1 MTNKTIERAKEKA
14 AISYKVKKSFIGRN
28 YYLFYGVVLVYIAA
42 SLWSMTTAAGN
53 IYLRVAA
60 MLGENAWSILAAAI
74 GGISIVGLQFVSGK
88 GAVDDLQIGILKT
101 APDGEAIH
109 SLGDRVFF
117 FLKAAGFIAATTVS
131 IILSLNGVGTAND
144 YFRNEKRPFQEQVA
158 DVSFY
163 DQQIAALNTSIAQE
177 QTRKW
182 KGVLTTDASRRIA
195 KYETKKEKLLNQRA
209 EVLAE
214 VAAVNADGKAAY
226 DKKTES
232 NRQALTGVGGVA
244 EVVIIFCVIFI
255 GLYDD
260 GLYREAGVK
269 KGALIAAP
277 AGMGF
282 QRSMPPVMAQEE
294 SQRPTAYG
302 NTMLPIGFQTSRQLM
317 GEMRPQ
323 IEATQGQQMR
333 ATNEGNKTKSEG
345 LVNVVTGQ
353 QKSRATGQQKSIDEL
368 SKLRRLIAEYRRR
381 NDRGELGAKGQQTLK
396 ALLAKQAKLKGHK
409 NATK

>member
-60 MLGENAWSILAAAI
+60 MLGENVWAIIAAVV
-74 GGISIVGLQFVSGK
+74 GGVSIVGLQFVSGK

-101 APDGEAIH
+101 APDGEALH

-117 FLKAAGFIAATTVS
+117 FLKAAGFIAATAVS
-131 IILSLNGVGTAND
+131 ITLSLDGVGTAND
-144 YFRNEKRPFQEQVA
+144 YFRNEKRPFQDLTASVE
-158 DVSFY
+158 FY
-163 DQQIAALNTSIAQE
+163 DNQIAALNTSIAQE

-195 KYETKKEKLLNQRA
+195 KYEAKKKKLINQRA
-209 EVLAE
+209 DDLAK
-214 VAAVNADGKAAY
+214 VAAVNTKRKAEY
-226 DKKTES
+226 DAKTAS
-232 NRQALTGVGGVA
+232 NEKALTGVGGVA

-269 KGALIAAP
+269 KGAQVAAP

-282 QRSMPPVMAQEE
+282 QRSTPPVMAQEE
-294 SQRPTAYG
+294 QQRPTAYG

-317 GEMRPQ
+317 GEMRQQ
-323 IEATQGQQMR
+323 IR
-333 ATNEGNKTKSEG
+333 ATNTGQQNKPES
-345 LVNVVTGQ
+345 LVNVAPGQQKRATTGQ
-353 QKSRATGQQKSIDEL
+353 QKSSPEMD
-368 SKLRRLIAEYRRR
+368 KLRRQIAEYRRR

-396 ALLAKQAKLKGHK
+396 MLIAKQAKMKGNK
-409 NATK
+409 TATK